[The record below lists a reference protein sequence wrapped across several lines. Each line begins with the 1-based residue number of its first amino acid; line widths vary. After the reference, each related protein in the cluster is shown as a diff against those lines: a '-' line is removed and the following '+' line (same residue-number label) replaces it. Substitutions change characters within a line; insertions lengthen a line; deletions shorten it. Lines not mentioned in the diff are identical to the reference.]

1 MSDFK
6 LIRSMRALSLLTL
19 LGLSGCSI
27 MPQWMDART
36 WFADEEELK
45 IQQLDPIQA
54 QFSPQLVWE
63 SEIGDG
69 VGDHFSRLQPT
80 FAYDKLFA
88 ADRHGQVKAFEPE
101 TGKVIWQQNFAR
113 FNDDGFFS
121 GIARLWESGAPARI
135 GGGLTA
141 SYEKLYF
148 GTENGEVYALDV
160 NTGDTVWQV
169 DVKGEVLA
177 KPAVEAGMVVINT
190 GSGLM
195 LGLDAETGE
204 EQWRYESDVPPLS
217 LRGIATPTISSGGAM
232 VGTASGKMAIVIME
246 NGQVAWEQTV
256 ASPSGATELDRIV
269 DIDVEPLVLG
279 GVIYVVSFDG
289 TLAALELRSGRVIW
303 KREYRSYRRIT
314 LDANNLY
321 VVDTNSVVY
330 ALDRRNGVELWSQN
344 GLRSR
349 VLTAA
354 APVSGYI
361 VVGDKF
367 GFLHW
372 LNQSDGKI
380 VARFAAG
387 DDDTDEGVYV
397 EPVVQ
402 GKRLFAVTRDGQLK
416 AIDTP

>member
-1 MSDFK
+1 MNDIK
-6 LIRSMRALSLLTL
+6 LIEPLRALSLLTL
-19 LGLSGCSI
+19 LGLSGCSVL
-27 MPQWMDART
+27 PQWMDATT

-45 IQQLDPIQA
+45 IQQLAPIQA
-54 QFSPQLVWE
+54 EFTPQLVWE
-63 SEIGDG
+63 QDTGDG
-69 VGDHFSRLQPT
+69 VGDHFTRLQPAA
-80 FAYDKLFA
+80 AYDKVFA
-88 ADRHGQVKAFEPE
+88 ASRHGLVQALDPE
-101 TGKVIWQQNFAR
+101 TGKVIWQQSFAR
-113 FNDDGFFS
+113 HEDEGFFS
-121 GIARLWESGAPARI
+121 GIAKLWESGESARI

-195 LGLDAETGE
+195 LGLDAESGE

-246 NGQVAWEQTV
+246 SGQVAWEQTIS
-256 ASPSGATELDRIV
+256 SPSGATELDRIV

-279 GVIYVVSFDG
+279 GVVYIVSFDG
-289 TLAALELRSGRVIW
+289 TLAALELRSGRIIW

-321 VVDTNSVVY
+321 VVDSNSVVY

-344 GLRSR
+344 TLRGR

-354 APVSGYI
+354 SPLSDYI

-372 LNQSDGKI
+372 LNQEDGKI
-380 VARFAAG
+380 VARLAVG

-402 GKRLFAVTRDGQLK
+402 GQRLFAVTRDGQIK